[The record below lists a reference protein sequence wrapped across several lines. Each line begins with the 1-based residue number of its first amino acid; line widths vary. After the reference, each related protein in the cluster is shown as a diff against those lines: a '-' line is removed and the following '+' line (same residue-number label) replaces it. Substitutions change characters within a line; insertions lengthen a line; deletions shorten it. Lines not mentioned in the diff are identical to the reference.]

1 MMIDCFAH
9 SLHHRSNLT
18 PAGKGCKAAP
28 RSLFWTLN
36 SLNLLLE
43 MQCEFPF
50 NLMGQTNDNFFAV
63 VNRPT
68 IVHTQLLV
76 CTQGGYPINALN
88 QRFSFICGTAGY
100 TGFPSK
106 PFNRF
111 STKKEN
117 FIPNALVP

>member
-18 PAGKGCKAAP
+18 PASKGCEAAL

-50 NLMGQTNDNFFAV
+50 NLMGQTNDNFF
-63 VNRPT
+63 
-68 IVHTQLLV
+68 
-76 CTQGGYPINALN
+76 C
-88 QRFSFICGTAGY
+88 CC
-100 TGFPSK
+100 
-106 PFNRF
+106 
-111 STKKEN
+111 
-117 FIPNALVP
+117 